1 MGATGV
7 LPCNHFTPAPHA
19 PHAARRATAAP
30 GPGAAG
36 AVTPGLRVAHSPPAG
51 AGGRRGAVQAR
62 AHPGPRRDPLGDR
75 GGKIDRHLAAAA
87 VSEVGAQSGRARL
100 PIAHV
105 TSREWANMA
114 QAAGDRRS
122 V

>member
-7 LPCNHFTPAPHA
+7 LPCNHFTHA

-36 AVTPGLRVAHSPPAG
+36 AVTPGLRVRVAHSPPAG

-62 AHPGPRRDPLGDR
+62 ARPGPRRDPLGDR
-75 GGKIDRHLAAAA
+75 GGGKNR
-87 VSEVGAQSGRARL
+87 SPPSSGRR
-100 PIAHV
+100 
-105 TSREWANMA
+105 
-114 QAAGDRRS
+114 
-122 V
+122 